1 MKNQQ
6 DTKEEIE
13 RNTKQLRKEADRI
26 RKYAAQTKKDA
37 VQTKKD
43 AVQTKGDAE
52 QKDREAKE
60 KVESIARRL
69 LANGME
75 PNFVAES
82 VDLPKEKVMAIKTS
96 MKSKLSR

>member
-26 RKYAAQTKKDA
+26 RKYAA
-37 VQTKKD
+37 QTKKD